1 MADLAGDVLDRNL
14 KPSVDGNYMDTVK
27 IEGSMMESANSM
39 SPEWWRPELSD
50 DEDKYLQMYRRLL
63 PQFWFYQIRA
73 LLHLPFMLKANQD
86 RRYEYNRVAAL
97 ESAREMIV
105 RFKVLR
111 PTQGFESLVCK
122 LTDFQVFTA
131 AMLLILNLYGS
142 LAATSKRNEEEDERD
157 WDLISATHEILQHAS
172 KATGKSFKIIVTAV

>member
-1 MADLAGDVLDRNL
+1 MADLAGDILDRNL

-27 IEGSMMESANSM
+27 IEGSMMESARSM
-39 SPEWWRPELSD
+39 PLEWWRPELSD
-50 DEDKYLQMYRRLL
+50 DEDHYLQMYRRLL
-63 PQFWFYQIRA
+63 PQFWYYQIRA

-105 RFKVLR
+105 RYQVIR
-111 PTQGFESLVCK
+111 PTQGFQSLVCK
-122 LTDFQVFTA
+122 LIDFQVFTA
-131 AMLLILNLYGS
+131 AMFLILNLYGS

-157 WDLISATHEILQHAS
+157 WDLIGSTHENLQQAS
-172 KATGKSFKIIVTAV
+172 KATGKPSLESC